1 MHLVLVLQQ
10 VVLKK
15 ITLNFITQ
23 YCVVTFTCNN
33 FARKLLIRSLVSI
46 LHNLFSI
53 YRTAY
58 FILSTISDQNK
69 KPVFWGKNSGISVV
83 CLFLHAASV
92 LFLAP
97 LSAPFSY
104 SLSHDIQKHWI
115 HVLYNQGLSRV
126 GVQPQ
131 TSDTWIPIM
140 NVTRPISCQSNNF

>member
-10 VVLKK
+10 VVLRK

-23 YCVVTFTCNN
+23 YCVVSFTCNN

-69 KPVFWGKNSGISVV
+69 KPVFWRKKILVSPSFVSFYMRPRFNFLPHYPLHFLIPYLMIYKNTEYMFFTIKV
-83 CLFLHAASV
+83 CQELVSNPR
-92 LFLAP
+92 P
-97 LSAPFSY
+97 LTLVY
-104 SLSHDIQKHWI
+104 L
-115 HVLYNQGLSRV
+115 
-126 GVQPQ
+126 
-131 TSDTWIPIM
+131 
-140 NVTRPISCQSNNF
+140 

>member
-10 VVLKK
+10 VVLRK

-23 YCVVTFTCNN
+23 YCVVSFTCNY

-69 KPVFWGKNSGISVV
+69 KPVFWRKKILVSPSFVSFYMRPRFYFLPHYPLHFLIPYPMIYKNTEYMFFTIKV
-83 CLFLHAASV
+83 CQELVSNPR
-92 LFLAP
+92 P
-97 LSAPFSY
+97 LTLVY
-104 SLSHDIQKHWI
+104 L
-115 HVLYNQGLSRV
+115 
-126 GVQPQ
+126 
-131 TSDTWIPIM
+131 
-140 NVTRPISCQSNNF
+140 

>member
-69 KPVFWGKNSGISVV
+69 KPVFWGKKFWYLRRLSLFTCGLGFIS
-83 CLFLHAASV
+83 CPTIRSIYLFLISWYTKTLNTCSLQSRFVKSWCRTPDLWHLNTYNECNASN
-92 LFLAP
+92 FL
-97 LSAPFSY
+97 
-104 SLSHDIQKHWI
+104 
-115 HVLYNQGLSRV
+115 
-126 GVQPQ
+126 
-131 TSDTWIPIM
+131 PIK
-140 NVTRPISCQSNNF
+140 

>member
-10 VVLKK
+10 VVLRK

-23 YCVVTFTCNN
+23 YCVVSFTCNN

-69 KPVFWGKNSGISVV
+69 KPVFWRKKILVSPS
-83 CLFLHAASV
+83 FAASV

-126 GVQPQ
+126 GVEPQ
-131 TSDTWIPIM
+131 TSATCIPIM
-140 NVTRPISCQSNNF
+140 NECNAILPINITY

>member
-69 KPVFWGKNSGISVV
+69 KPVFWRKKILVSPS
-83 CLFLHAASV
+83 FAASV

-126 GVQPQ
+126 GVEPQ

>member
-10 VVLKK
+10 VVLRK

-23 YCVVTFTCNN
+23 YCVVSFTCNN

-69 KPVFWGKNSGISVV
+69 KPVFWRKKILVSPSFVSFYMRPRFYFLPHYPLHFLIPYLMIYKNTEYMFFTIKV
-83 CLFLHAASV
+83 CQELVSNPR
-92 LFLAP
+92 P
-97 LSAPFSY
+97 LTLVY
-104 SLSHDIQKHWI
+104 L
-115 HVLYNQGLSRV
+115 
-126 GVQPQ
+126 
-131 TSDTWIPIM
+131 
-140 NVTRPISCQSNNF
+140 